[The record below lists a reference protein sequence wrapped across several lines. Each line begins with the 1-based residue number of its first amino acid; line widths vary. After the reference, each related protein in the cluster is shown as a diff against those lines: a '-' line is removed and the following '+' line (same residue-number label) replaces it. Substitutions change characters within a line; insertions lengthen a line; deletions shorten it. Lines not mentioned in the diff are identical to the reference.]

1 MKIQSWNVR
10 GIGRP
15 EKMRKVKKIL
25 AERRVDIVLLQETKK
40 SEVNSELVKIIWPGD
55 YFEFMSVDAIGRA
68 GGLLCTWNPDVFQLK
83 ASCCNHNF
91 LLLSGTIF
99 HSFECVIINVYDPNE
114 VAKRR
119 EVWECLIKLKS
130 FFLGPWCM
138 RGDFNEIRTI
148 LERIE
153 G

>member
-40 SEVNSELVKIIWPGD
+40 SEVNSELVKTIWPGD

-83 ASCCNHNF
+83 ASCYNHNF
-91 LLLSGTIF
+91 LLLSGM
-99 HSFECVIINVYDPNE
+99 
-114 VAKRR
+114 
-119 EVWECLIKLKS
+119 IKNIMKQ
-130 FFLGPWCM
+130 
-138 RGDFNEIRTI
+138 
-148 LERIE
+148 
-153 G
+153 